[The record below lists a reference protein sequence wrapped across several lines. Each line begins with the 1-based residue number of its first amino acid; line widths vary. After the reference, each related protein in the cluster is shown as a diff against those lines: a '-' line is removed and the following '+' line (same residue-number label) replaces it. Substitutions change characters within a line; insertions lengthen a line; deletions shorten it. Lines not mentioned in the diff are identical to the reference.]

1 MNRNIPTAPHWRK
14 SSHSAGAQEC
24 VEIAAWRKSS
34 HSAGAQECVEVGS
47 GASVIGV
54 RDSKDPD
61 GPVLRF
67 SAVSW
72 RAFLRSVAGDPDA
85 PSHEA

>member
-1 MNRNIPTAPHWRK
+1 MTGNIPTAPHWRK

-24 VEIAAWRKSS
+24 VEIATWRKSS
-34 HSAGAQECVEVGS
+34 RSAGAQECVEVGS

-54 RDSKDPD
+54 RDSKDPE

-67 SAVSW
+67 GAGAW
-72 RAFLRSVAGDPDA
+72 RAFLRSVTRDPAAWKA
-85 PSHEA
+85 P

>member
-1 MNRNIPTAPHWRK
+1 MTRNLPTAPRWRK

-67 SAVSW
+67 GTRAW
-72 RAFLRSVAGDPDA
+72 RDFLRSVGGDLAA
-85 PSHEA
+85 PSHRA